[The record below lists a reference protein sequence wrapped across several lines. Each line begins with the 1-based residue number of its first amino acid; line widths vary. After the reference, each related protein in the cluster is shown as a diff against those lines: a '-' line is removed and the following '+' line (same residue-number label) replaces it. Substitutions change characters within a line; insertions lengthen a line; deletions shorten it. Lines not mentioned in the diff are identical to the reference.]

1 MVPKLQNM
9 SENRS
14 KLAQVLF
21 LTIYQ
26 ICKIILQSS
35 EKKKKK
41 KTLKNK
47 RYFCGCKDYFVAV
60 KLPPTYEKFCD

>member
-1 MVPKLQNM
+1 MDHYYYHCISIAMVPKLQNTG
-9 SENRS
+9 ENPS

-35 EKKKKK
+35 A
-41 KTLKNK
+41 KNNNET
-47 RYFCGCKDYFVAV
+47 RGTFAAARII
-60 KLPPTYEKFCD
+60 LLL